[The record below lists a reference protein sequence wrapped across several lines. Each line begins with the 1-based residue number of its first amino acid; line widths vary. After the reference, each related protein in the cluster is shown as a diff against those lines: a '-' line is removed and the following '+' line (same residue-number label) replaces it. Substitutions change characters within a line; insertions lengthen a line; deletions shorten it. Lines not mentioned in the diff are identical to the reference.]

1 MANEC
6 WEETRKIFLSNNNRS
21 NFTEPLIRQLS
32 ILNRLASKLATP
44 IRLAASAFARRKLLQ
59 MRRLG
64 SQACGLLPYASLRV
78 ASAPSSLAIY
88 PFENAPYSVAF
99 IEESSTFSI
108 SHFANARDKSGVA
121 SPRFPGRYI
130 TSEQKNKTPY
140 HKIRSFI
147 FLTGSYLSS
156 QAASSQ
162 VLSTYKGLTTV
173 FGMGTGGSP

>member
-1 MANEC
+1 MLP
-6 WEETRKIFLSNNNRS
+6 KLYGYLSSVDKLIVSARRHAS
-21 NFTEPLIRQLS
+21 PLAHLRVAQLLQVWLS
-32 ILNRLASKLATP
+32 IFSQFLTLHN
-44 IRLAASAFARRKLLQ
+44 FARRI
-59 MRRLG
+59 
-64 SQACGLLPYASLRV
+64 
-78 ASAPSSLAIY
+78 APSKLAIY

-108 SHFANARDKSGVA
+108 SHFAYARDKSGVA
-121 SPRFPGRYI
+121 SPRFPARQI
-130 TSEQKNKTPY
+130 VSPLQKNKTPY
-140 HKIRSFI
+140 PKIRSFI